1 MPARVLSYLSV
12 LSPWWR
18 QVQELTSANTQK
30 AAMIED
36 LLGEVQLKT
45 EQLQE
50 AQGRIE
56 ELEQRIEL
64 LEAEKAK
71 SMEVGHGDC
80 RVEGS
85 PHGLSGRR

>member
-1 MPARVLSYLSV
+1 MSCLTVETVSS
-12 LSPWWR
+12 R

-36 LLGEVQLKT
+36 LLGEVQEKT
-45 EQLQE
+45 VQLQD
-50 AQGRIE
+50 AQSRIE

-71 SMEVGHGDC
+71 SVQVGLETSVIVGRTPGLC
-80 RVEGS
+80 GS
-85 PHGLSGRR
+85 R